1 MKWKEKI
8 QTILLAGI
16 LLCLFF
22 IANKPAASLNTP
34 SINMP
39 SFPTI
44 PVPSNSSVTQI
55 DKNRFAIVE
64 KRDDTE
70 TRVIIMEY
78 DENTKQVTQVNKTS
92 FNFDLNFITN

>member
-8 QTILLAGI
+8 QTVLLAGI

-22 IANKPAASLNTP
+22 IANKPAASLNAP
-34 SINMP
+34 PINMP

-44 PVPSNSSVTQI
+44 PVSSNSSVTQI

-64 KRDDTE
+64 KRDDVE
-70 TRVIIMEY
+70 TRVVILEY
-78 DENTKQVTQVNKTS
+78 DESTKQVTEVNKTS
-92 FNFDLNFITN
+92 FNFDLNFITK